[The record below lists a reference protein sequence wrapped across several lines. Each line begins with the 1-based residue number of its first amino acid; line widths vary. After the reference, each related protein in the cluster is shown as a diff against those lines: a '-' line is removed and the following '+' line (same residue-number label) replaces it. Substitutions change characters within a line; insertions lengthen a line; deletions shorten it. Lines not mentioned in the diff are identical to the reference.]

1 MKVQDF
7 FSIVQLGVG
16 IHVGTAILH
25 LIGEFGVAPVERR
38 IENIAIWLRE
48 ESAASIKLEDEE
60 EELKDIQLL
69 VHIYTEYTNEYRKLA
84 IGMIGVAGVLA
95 FALAIMS
102 FVADSDISI
111 LVALGLVLLSFI
123 PATIA
128 FAYMLQKATAALA
141 PIIRQVDGMERSM
154 HAKKRWK
161 LEALDAPLRGSSS
174 EAWIIQDPVHCRLPD
189 RRRRDDSFGE
199 IVRSFGN
206 GRCLAARDPD
216 ETRSG
221 KSNRKCAGTLIFW
234 DIMRRHQIRCL
245 TTWLRPTLSTVPL
258 VTLTDVT
265 LRASNRVPADR

>member
-38 IENIAIWLRE
+38 IENIAMWLRE
-48 ESAASIKLEDEE
+48 ESAGIKLEDEE

-69 VHIYTEYTNEYRKLA
+69 VHIYKTEYTNEYRKLA

-111 LVALGLVLLSFI
+111 VVGLGLVLLSFV
-123 PATIA
+123 PAMIA

-141 PIIRQVDGMERSM
+141 PIIRQVDGMEGSM
-154 HAKKRWK
+154 RAKKG
-161 LEALDAPLRGSSS
+161 GS
-174 EAWIIQDPVHCRLPD
+174 
-189 RRRRDDSFGE
+189 
-199 IVRSFGN
+199 
-206 GRCLAARDPD
+206 
-216 ETRSG
+216 
-221 KSNRKCAGTLIFW
+221 
-234 DIMRRHQIRCL
+234 
-245 TTWLRPTLSTVPL
+245 
-258 VTLTDVT
+258 
-265 LRASNRVPADR
+265 

>member
-38 IENIAIWLRE
+38 IENIAMWLRE
-48 ESAASIKLEDEE
+48 ESAAGIKLEDEE

-69 VHIYTEYTNEYRKLA
+69 VHIYKTEYTNEYRKLA

-111 LVALGLVLLSFI
+111 VVGLGLVLLSFI

-128 FAYMLQKATAALA
+128 FAYMLQKATAALE
-141 PIIRQVDGMERSM
+141 PIIRQVDGMEGSM
-154 HAKKRWK
+154 RAKKG
-161 LEALDAPLRGSSS
+161 GS
-174 EAWIIQDPVHCRLPD
+174 
-189 RRRRDDSFGE
+189 
-199 IVRSFGN
+199 
-206 GRCLAARDPD
+206 
-216 ETRSG
+216 
-221 KSNRKCAGTLIFW
+221 
-234 DIMRRHQIRCL
+234 
-245 TTWLRPTLSTVPL
+245 
-258 VTLTDVT
+258 
-265 LRASNRVPADR
+265 